1 MISRSLQWPSYFI
14 IALAESYEGID
25 DTFVQLVSFRA
36 RDVMS
41 NVHQVPQDPIPQWN
55 SAYRSILPLR

>member
-1 MISRSLQWPSYFI
+1 MISRSPQWPSYFI

-41 NVHQVPQDPIPQWN
+41 NVHQVPQDPIPQ
-55 SAYRSILPLR
+55 